1 MNVRN
6 SRIALLL
13 AGILLV
19 SLLHFTTSTSV
30 HGWHVFF
37 RKLYFL
43 PIVMAA
49 IWFGLRG
56 ALLTA
61 AATIAI
67 YAVHLRLNWANAPME
82 RMDQCGE
89 MGSFVML
96 AMVTGVLMT
105 LERREKERADR
116 IEETARRKRIGTA
129 VAALTE
135 TLGARDPNTRD
146 HSKRVARLAE
156 RFAAFLGWSEEIC
169 RDIYLA
175 GIMHDIGKVGIRD
188 DVLLKPEALTDEERQ
203 KIMEHPLIAERIL
216 APVGFENVVR
226 IVAAHHE
233 NVDCGGYPKGLC
245 GDEIPPA
252 GRLLAIADTYDALR
266 SGRSYK
272 GAMAEEEIR
281 RVMEEMA
288 GKKLDRALLKKFL
301 DYHSS
306 GAGQSPGQ

>member
-1 MNVRN
+1 MNVRYG
-6 SRIALLL
+6 RIALLL

-19 SLLHFTTSTSV
+19 SLLHFITSTSV

-37 RKLYFL
+37 RKLYFI

-61 AATIAI
+61 VATISI
-67 YAVHLRLNWANAPME
+67 YAVHLRLNWAGVPME
-82 RMDQCGE
+82 WMDQVGE
-89 MGSFVML
+89 MGSFAVL
-96 AMVTGVLMT
+96 ATVTGVLVM

-156 RFAAFLGWSEEIC
+156 RFAAFLGWDEEVC

-188 DVLLKPEALTDEERQ
+188 DVLLKPEALTDEERR

-233 NVDCGGYPKGLC
+233 NVDCGGYPQGLC
-245 GDEIPPA
+245 GDEIPLA
-252 GRLLAIADTYDALR
+252 GRILAIADTYDALR

-272 GAMAEEEIR
+272 GPMVEEEVR
-281 RVMEEMA
+281 RIMGEMA
-288 GKKLDRALLKKFL
+288 GRKLDRALLKEFWVYLRSSNGKF
-301 DYHSS
+301 
-306 GAGQSPGQ
+306 Q